1 MNGAKLLVKTLETQG
16 VQRVSSVAGE
26 SYLSVLDAFLDSDI
40 EVITCR
46 QEGGAAFMAESWGKA
61 TGQPGICFVTRGPGA
76 CNASIGV
83 HTAMQDSSPMILF
96 MGQVRRCEKGREA
109 FQEIDVKQVFGG
121 LAKWAVDI
129 DDPDRIPEIVQRAFK
144 VAMSGRPGPVVV
156 GLPEDMLRQ
165 ATESKVRKA
174 AIRITPEASKAELD
188 ALKDILKSAQR
199 PLAIVGG
206 SGWSDETCAS
216 FEKFASACHLPVAA
230 SFRRQDL
237 FSHNHSN
244 YVGELGTGAN
254 PALLQKVSES
264 DVLIVVGA
272 RLNEIMTQS
281 YYVPD
286 PDSYE
291 GRIVH
296 IHPSDEELGKVYE
309 TELPI
314 QADVNSITHALVAGG
329 FRIDGRSWANWKKE
343 LRDQYLKWSTIDLE
357 KSKCD
362 WAGANMTEIYDFLL
376 KSLPENA
383 VLTTDAGN
391 FSGWAQRYVKYGRP
405 GRLFAPISGA
415 MGYSVPSAIGA
426 SLLYPDRLVLGLC
439 GDGGFMMNG
448 QELATAAHHGAKPI
462 IMICNNGMYGTIRM
476 HQERDYPGR
485 VSATSL
491 TNPDFV
497 ALAQSYGAFAVR
509 VEKAEDFAGAWAQVM
524 NEDRCCVIEVRMDPD
539 QITTN
544 ARK

>member
-1 MNGAKLLVKTLETQG
+1 MNGAKLLVETLVVQG
-16 VQRVSSVAGE
+16 VERVSTVAGE
-26 SYLSVLDAFLDSDI
+26 SYLSVLDALLDSDVD
-40 EVITCR
+40 VITCR

-61 TGQPGICFVTRGPGA
+61 TGQPGICFVTRGPGV

-109 FQEIDVKQVFGG
+109 FQEVDVKQVFSG
-121 LAKWAVDI
+121 LAKWAVEI

-144 VAMSGRPGPVVV
+144 VAMSGRPGPVVI

-165 ATESKVRKA
+165 ETTGKVRA
-174 AIRITPEASKAELD
+174 ATMRVAPEASKQELES
-188 ALKDILKSAQR
+188 LKDILRSAQK

-206 SGWSDETCAS
+206 SSWSDETCAG
-216 FEKFASACHLPVAA
+216 FEKFASSCHLPVAA

-237 FSHNHSN
+237 FDHGHSN

-254 PALLQKVSES
+254 PALLQSVKEA
-264 DVLIVVGA
+264 DMLIVVGG

-281 YYVPD
+281 YTIPD
-286 PDSYE
+286 PDNFE
-291 GRIVH
+291 GTIVH
-296 IHPSDEELGKVYE
+296 IHPSDEELCKVYD
-309 TELPI
+309 TALPI
-314 QADVNSITHALVAGG
+314 QADVNSITNALIAGG
-329 FRIDGRSWANWKKE
+329 FRIDGRSWAGWKKSLRQAYLDWSE
-343 LRDQYLKWSTIDLE
+343 LDLE
-357 KSKCD
+357 NISGG
-362 WAGANMTEIYDFLL
+362 WSGANMTEIYEFLV
-376 KSLPENA
+376 KSLPKES
-383 VLTTDAGN
+383 VVTTDAGN
-391 FSGWAQRYVKYGRP
+391 FSGWAQRYIQYGRP

-462 IMICNNGMYGTIRM
+462 IMICNNSMYGTIRM

-485 VSATSL
+485 ISATAL

-497 ALAQSYGAFAVR
+497 ALAESYGAFAVR
-509 VEKAEDFAGAWAQVM
+509 VNDASEFPDAWAKVM
-524 NEDRCCVIEVRMDPD
+524 DEDRCCVIEIMMDPD

-544 ARK
+544 AKK